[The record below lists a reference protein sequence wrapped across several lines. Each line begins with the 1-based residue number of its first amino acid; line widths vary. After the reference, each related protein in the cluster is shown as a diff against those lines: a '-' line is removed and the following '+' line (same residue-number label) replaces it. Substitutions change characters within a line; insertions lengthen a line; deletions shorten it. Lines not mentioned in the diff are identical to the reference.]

1 MMPSI
6 FDSSS
11 LPVLEQVV
19 NFAQSRHGV
28 LAGNIANIDTPGYKT
43 RDLSVEKFQKSL
55 KEAMDQRRA
64 TPKDQHISPG
74 LTGTTSQRSVDVDD
88 LKEVKE
94 SMKHILYHDGHD
106 VSLEAQVTELSKN
119 QTMHNMAITLMS
131 SQFRQLK
138 AAISERVV

>member
-1 MMPSI
+1 MRPSI
-6 FDSSS
+6 FESSS

-64 TPKDQHISPG
+64 APRDQHNSPG

-106 VSLEAQVTELSKN
+106 VSLESQVTELSKN

-138 AAISERVV
+138 GAISERVV